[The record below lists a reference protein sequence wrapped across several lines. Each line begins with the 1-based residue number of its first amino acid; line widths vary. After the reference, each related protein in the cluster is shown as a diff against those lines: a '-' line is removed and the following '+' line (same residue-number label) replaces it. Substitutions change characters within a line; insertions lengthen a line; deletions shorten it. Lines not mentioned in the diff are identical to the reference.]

1 MSYRITFTRPFSLH
15 KTEKKLTHLQS
26 KIFNYG
32 STKFF
37 SYNEKYF
44 EIEEDNHHN
53 IVSLTI
59 HGNSVADYNSLMM
72 VKNKLFLD

>member
-1 MSYRITFTRPFSLH
+1 MSYRITFNKPFSLH
-15 KTEKKLTHLQS
+15 QTERKLTHLHS

-37 SYNEKYF
+37 SYNDKYF

-59 HGNSVADYNSLMM
+59 HGNSVADFNSLMM
-72 VKNKLFLD
+72 VKNKLFLE

>member
-1 MSYRITFTRPFSLH
+1 MSYRITFNQPFSLLQ
-15 KTEKKLTHLQS
+15 TERKLTHLHS

-37 SYNEKYF
+37 SYNDKYF

-59 HGNSVADYNSLMM
+59 HGNSVADFNSLMT
-72 VKNKLFLD
+72 VKNKLFLE